1 MDYHYCQMMCVGV
14 YVVEC
19 SLHLL
24 EKEEPCSLKWR
35 EPVTA
40 DSGDLLLKFLKFIL
54 VLHKNL
60 FFLI

>member
-1 MDYHYCQMMCVGV
+1 MMCVGV